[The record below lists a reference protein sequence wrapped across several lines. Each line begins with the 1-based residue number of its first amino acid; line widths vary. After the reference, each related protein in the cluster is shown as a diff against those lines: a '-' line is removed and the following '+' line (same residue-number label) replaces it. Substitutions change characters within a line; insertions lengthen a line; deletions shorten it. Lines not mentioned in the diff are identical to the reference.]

1 MTTHAEEIDLI
12 DDVEDAASDET
23 IPFEYSI
30 SWYGAD
36 FTVDG
41 LVNRLNRGD
50 IFTPEFQRAF
60 VWNRRRSSRF
70 VESLLLGLPVP
81 GIFLSIEEGTNKLIV
96 VDGQQRLKSL
106 RSFYA
111 NEFALANI
119 ESRFAGKTYDTLE
132 PEDRRRLDDSILHA
146 TVVRQDKPSDD
157 NSSIYLIF
165 ERINTGG
172 ERLRPQEIRAAIYPG
187 EFNDLIRNLNNNI
200 YWREMFG
207 KVDLRMRDQ
216 ELILR
221 FLAMY
226 FNRKEYKSP
235 LTRFLNE
242 YMGSNRH
249 LKVQSE
255 EEIRHVFENT
265 METIHAHLGA
275 NAFKPPQ
282 SNGRFTAAVF
292 DSVAVGVANRLE
304 WGNIQNG
311 EVFKAQYN
319 ALIKD
324 EDYLKATFGGTAQ
337 TSVVE
342 QRLSMAIEAFSDIP

>member
-1 MTTHAEEIDLI
+1 MTTQAEEIDLI

-50 IFTPEFQRAF
+50 ICIPDFQRAF

-81 GIFLSIEEGTNKLIV
+81 GIFLSIEEDTNKLIV

-119 ESRFAGKTYDTLE
+119 ESGFAGKTYATLE

-221 FLAMY
+221 FLAIVLQQE
-226 FNRKEYKSP
+226 RVQKS
-235 LTRFLNE
+235 FD
-242 YMGSNRH
+242 
-249 LKVQSE
+249 
-255 EEIRHVFENT
+255 EISKR
-265 METIHAHLGA
+265 IHG
-275 NAFKPPQ
+275 
-282 SNGRFTAAVF
+282 
-292 DSVAVGVANRLE
+292 
-304 WGNIQNG
+304 
-311 EVFKAQYN
+311 
-319 ALIKD
+319 
-324 EDYLKATFGGTAQ
+324 
-337 TSVVE
+337 
-342 QRLSMAIEAFSDIP
+342 